1 MKNIYIAIISIIII
15 ITGIVYYN
23 TSYNKKDIEAYT
35 SFNDPTTINVNP
47 ISNTIDTFYLQQKNK
62 VLYDLKVKLN
72 NLKEKL
78 YAVQIQNIIQLKGVV
93 NEDIINTFNVSVT
106 SKNNLEYIKYLKNI
120 TLLSNALS
128 WTDVCNAELKYVIT
142 FVCRIFPISDNE
154 IKKIVSCKFS
164 SKKLKNKY
172 LTISIY
178 ILVLYFK

>member
-106 SKNNLEYIKYLKNI
+106 SKNSFNNVYTIEIPIGEKGPQGIKGESGEQGEQGEQGERGPNGNCG
-120 TLLSNALS
+120 LL
-128 WTDVCNAELKYVIT
+128 
-142 FVCRIFPISDNE
+142 
-154 IKKIVSCKFS
+154 IK
-164 SKKLKNKY
+164 
-172 LTISIY
+172 
-178 ILVLYFK
+178 

>member
-35 SFNDPTTINVNP
+35 SFVNP

-106 SKNNLEYIKYLKNI
+106 SKNNFNNVYTIEIPIGEKGPQGIKGESGEQGEQGEQGERGPNGNCG
-120 TLLSNALS
+120 LL
-128 WTDVCNAELKYVIT
+128 
-142 FVCRIFPISDNE
+142 
-154 IKKIVSCKFS
+154 IK
-164 SKKLKNKY
+164 
-172 LTISIY
+172 
-178 ILVLYFK
+178 